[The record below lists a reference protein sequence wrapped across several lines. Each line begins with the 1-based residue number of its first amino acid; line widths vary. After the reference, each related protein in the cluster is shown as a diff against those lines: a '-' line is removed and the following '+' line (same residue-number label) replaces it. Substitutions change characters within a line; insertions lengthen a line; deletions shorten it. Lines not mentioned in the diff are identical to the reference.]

1 MADATSVLPPA
12 GDVREVAIIAAEPAN
27 PIGEVSEG
35 DTWAFRATGRWRDG
49 YIPCGPSGYHFLPF
63 DALAIVPQ
71 YSQAPWFSLVARFID
86 DPDFD
91 LQDRRGR
98 RDYVPKIGLAC
109 RFRQ

>member
-35 DTWAFRATGRWRDG
+35 DTWAFRAAGRWRDG

-63 DALAIVPQ
+63 DALAMSPNIPRRHG
-71 YSQAPWFSLVARFID
+71 SLW
-86 DPDFD
+86 
-91 LQDRRGR
+91 
-98 RDYVPKIGLAC
+98 
-109 RFRQ
+109 